1 VTDFDALRDEIQR
14 ERERLNAFERRLDG
28 MERINDKVLKVM
40 QGDSAWKE
48 KGVIDQLAE
57 VATFMSE
64 MKGFNF
70 PEMKAFAAEW
80 NDLKKRVLWLTG
92 GIVGLLG
99 FVSVVLT
106 NLDKIQNLFHH

>member
-1 VTDFDALRDEIQR
+1 MTDFDSLRDEIQR
-14 ERERLNAFERRLDG
+14 ERHRLDQFERRLDG
-28 MERINDKVLKVM
+28 MEKVSDKVLRVM

-70 PEMKAFAAEW
+70 PEMKAFANEY
-80 NDLKKRVLWLTG
+80 NDFKKRALTIGGFIGGVGGLLWLV
-92 GIVGLLG
+92 IL
-99 FVSVVLT
+99 
-106 NLDKIQNLFHH
+106 NLDKILKAFGK